1 MKIING
7 GLILIKAKQPFLDWL
22 NGAPLSTPLTLAEVN
37 QDCTAILVPD
47 FNSTGELMAYIE
59 PLKSHWFENELATW
73 NSNQAA
79 WPRNRTSKL
88 FDQWFE
94 VEIHSMVWDAI
105 EPVLQ

>member
-1 MKIING
+1 
-7 GLILIKAKQPFLDWL
+7 
-22 NGAPLSTPLTLAEVN
+22 
-37 QDCTAILVPD
+37 
-47 FNSTGELMAYIE
+47 MAYIE

>member
-1 MKIING
+1 
-7 GLILIKAKQPFLDWL
+7 LE
-22 NGAPLSTPLTLAEVN
+22 EVN

-47 FNSTGELMAYIE
+47 FNSPGELMAYIE